1 MYLAIA
7 DDGVTL
13 HQPEVVTDLYASY
26 HQRLTAERLGAVL
39 AEHDAGEVLPGA
51 AHVMIPV
58 ATLRRLAAGR
68 VPDGWEADFAGM
80 LEYARTKG
88 WLSEDGEAVRAHL
101 ERER

>member
-26 HQRLTAERLGAVL
+26 HQRLTANRLAAVL
-39 AEHDAGEVLPGA
+39 AEHDAGELLEGA
-51 AHVMIPV
+51 SHLMIPV
-58 ATLRRLAAGR
+58 ATLRRLAEGR
-68 VPDGWEADFAGM
+68 VPEGWDADFDGM
-80 LEYARTKG
+80 IDYAREKG
-88 WLSEDGEAVRAHL
+88 WLSDDGESVRAHL